1 MSSWD
6 DIQWNPSYL
15 TLTGA
20 GRDWNTK
27 NMNNQRSKNIPFTN
41 SETSI
46 VVKQCVN
53 KTNTAI
59 KFVLKK
65 LQIAIAK
72 SVVVS
77 SAARFAIQARQSGMH
92 RAANHVLRKP

>member
-6 DIQWNPSYL
+6 EIQWNPSYL
-15 TLTGA
+15 TLMGP
-20 GRDWNTK
+20 GRDLNTK
-27 NMNNQRSKNIPFTN
+27 KFNNQSSKNIPFTN

-46 VVKQCVN
+46 LVKQCVYQ
-53 KTNTAI
+53 TNTAI

-77 SAARFAIQARQSGMH
+77 SAAIAIQTRQSGMH
-92 RAANHVLRKP
+92 